1 MVSSWTRFFPIR
13 TRNRGPTP
21 RCREQTYNGG
31 FYQPNPNFP
40 VLKTL
45 FGGNAKW
52 QSPNADDR
60 LTAAAEL
67 AADDNNLKTLATS
80 DTDARVRAA
89 AVARVTDVATLK
101 RAHDDTDADVR
112 EAAAK
117 AWAACLNGTI
127 TSDLPLAVVA
137 AAIKE
142 DSPIAAKAVASK
154 LATGDLSAWLASAA
168 PLSLKIDAINAT
180 RDVTLLDKLHH
191 FWRDHDKRLGKACHE
206 RVLTLQTGALAA
218 QEADVLIAQMQSW
231 SDADEVPLSKLVDA
245 QRTWTKLTVDDERKA
260 RFEKLNAGLQAKMQ
274 NESQSRRLH
283 EALAMQIAGLTLKS
297 KRVGELAADELAALA
312 HEATAAQSSPVLDAA
327 LAQQLQGVHS
337 AIAAEQQSHEK
348 NAAGEELLSSMPKHP
363 GRSPEKRK
371 KPKNV
376 PTAIN
381 AQLNS
386 ATDAVADMSNTE
398 AVAHDAAAV
407 QPSAESDAAMTE
419 PSPEVATP
427 AEASA
432 EATAEANNAEA
443 TPDTA
448 VAPAATDEATVEVV
462 ATAGETVEAV
472 ETAEA
477 VEPVEAPVTID
488 AVHHA
493 ENAALEAQIAAHAEA
508 VKTYDAAHAEW
519 KLKWDAW
526 LAGVDAATKE
536 KFEKRLATATKPEKE
551 VKPERVSTARADDAD
566 LAKANEALGKLAELI
581 AAGDVRGSRNA
592 ASTLYKAFTAKRY
605 PKPEESRLHELDGE
619 VKRLESWLKWSDGQ
633 ARDGLFARLEALK
646 TSPLPPDPLSKEIRD
661 IQEEWKALDKKNGG
675 APKPKWDKFNAL
687 AKEAYAPAKAHFDA
701 LRKQRGENAQ
711 GREKVIADMQVL
723 ADEAS
728 VPIAEGEKRDW
739 LALEKRKLDLFDAW
753 KKSGSVN
760 NAAWKALD
768 DKFDVPLKQLDN
780 ALDAARA
787 PEIAR
792 RKKLITRAEELSN
805 ATASRETTEAT
816 IAIQRQWAAERIVG
830 VPHLRR
836 KEEQKLWDDF
846 KKHTDAVFKA
856 RDTQRDAMKA
866 QFSEGTKARFEVI
879 DEMKLLVN
887 GEDVKA
893 IEAAVNAARTKW
905 RNLPMVDRDKSRDL
919 ERKFDDAVIAARRRA
934 TVLSRGSV
942 IDAMKAA
949 LEKITATEN
958 ADKTAGAL
966 VIDAELIAGIDSPAE
981 IATARRV
988 QQLKWLSERRQ
999 LPTAPDAKIQAV
1011 RTLLGAFNATG
1022 AKITLGE
1029 RERLVRVIEAVGAA

>member
-1 MVSSWTRFFPIR
+1 
-13 TRNRGPTP
+13 
-21 RCREQTYNGG
+21 
-31 FYQPNPNFP
+31 

-52 QSPNADDR
+52 QSPNADER
-60 LTAAAEL
+60 LTAVAEL
-67 AADDNNLKTLATS
+67 AADDENLKTLATS
-80 DTDARVRAA
+80 DADARVRAA
-89 AVARVTDVATLK
+89 AVARVTDVGTLK
-101 RAHDDTDADVR
+101 RAHDDADASVR

-117 AWAACLNGTI
+117 AWAACLNGNI
-127 TSDLPLAVVA
+127 TNDLPLAVVA

-142 DSPIAAKAVASK
+142 DSPIEAKAIASK

-180 RDVTLLDKLHH
+180 SDVALLDKLHH

-206 RVLTLQTGALAA
+206 RVLSLQSGAQAA
-218 QEADVLIAQMQSW
+218 QEADVLLAQMQSW
-231 SDADEVPLSKLVDA
+231 TDADEVPLSKLIDA
-245 QRTWTKLTVDDERKA
+245 QRAWAKLTVGDERKA
-260 RFEKLNAGLQAKMQ
+260 RFEKLNAGLQLKMQ
-274 NESQSRRLH
+274 SESQSRRLH

-297 KRVGELAADELAALA
+297 KRVGELNADELKALA
-312 HEATAAQSSPVLDAA
+312 NEATSAQGSPVLDAA

-337 AIAAEQQSHEK
+337 AIAAEQQLREK
-348 NAAGEELLSSMPKHP
+348 NAAGEELLASFPKKP
-363 GRSPEKRK
+363 GRTKHKKSESKKDVFSP
-371 KPKNV
+371 
-376 PTAIN
+376 I
-381 AQLNS
+381 
-386 ATDAVADMSNTE
+386 
-398 AVAHDAAAV
+398 AHDNRANAE
-407 QPSAESDAAMTE
+407 SAES
-419 PSPEVATP
+419 VV
-427 AEASA
+427 
-432 EATAEANNAEA
+432 EATAESVVIEPAPSAEA
-443 TPDTA
+443 ANETA
-448 VAPAATDEATVEVV
+448 HAAEVTAEPSNEALAEVAASDATV
-462 ATAGETVEAV
+462 ALIASPETVAAAEPSAETAAAEKSAADAAAAEYAAAMSAYEAV
-472 ETAEA
+472 
-477 VEPVEAPVTID
+477 
-488 AVHHA
+488 H
-493 ENAALEAQIAAHAEA
+493 N
-508 VKTYDAAHAEW
+508 EW
-519 KLKWDAW
+519 KTKWDAW
-526 LAGVDAATKE
+526 IASVDAATKE
-536 KFEKRLATATKPEKE
+536 RFEKRLATATKPEKE
-551 VKPERVSTARADDAD
+551 AKPERVATARADDAD
-566 LAKANEALGKLAELI
+566 LAKANEALAKLAELI
-581 AAGDVRGSRNA
+581 AAGDVRGSRSA
-592 ASTLYKAFTAKRY
+592 ASALYKAFTAKRY

-633 ARDGLFARLEALK
+633 ARDALFARLEALK
-646 TSPLPPDPLSKEIRD
+646 ASPLPADALAKEIRA

-711 GREKVIADMQVL
+711 GREKVIADMQAL

-728 VPIAEGEKRDW
+728 APLADGEKRDW
-739 LALEKRKLDLFDAW
+739 IALEKRKLDLFDAW
-753 KKSGSVN
+753 KKAGSVN

-780 ALDAARA
+780 ALDTARA

-792 RKKLITRAEELSN
+792 RKKLIARAEEL
-805 ATASRETTEAT
+805 ATATPSRETTEAT
-816 IAIQRQWAAERIVG
+816 IAIQRQWAGERIAG

-836 KEEQKLWDDF
+836 KDEQKLWDEF

-866 QFSEGTKARFEVI
+866 QFSEGTKARYEVI
-879 DEMKLLVN
+879 DEVKLLVN
-887 GEDVKA
+887 GEDAKA

-942 IDAMKAA
+942 IEAMKAT
-949 LEKITATEN
+949 LEKIAATES
-958 ADKTAGAL
+958 ADKTAAGL

-981 IATARRV
+981 IATARRM

-999 LPTAPDAKIQAV
+999 LPTAPDAKIQAI

-1029 RERLVRVIEAVGAA
+1029 RERLVRAIEAVGAA

>member
-1 MVSSWTRFFPIR
+1 
-13 TRNRGPTP
+13 
-21 RCREQTYNGG
+21 
-31 FYQPNPNFP
+31 

-52 QSPNADDR
+52 QSPNADER
-60 LTAAAEL
+60 LTAVAEL
-67 AADDNNLKTLATS
+67 AADDDNLKTLATV
-80 DTDARVRAA
+80 DADVRVRAA

-101 RAHDDTDADVR
+101 RAHDDADASVR

-117 AWAACLNGTI
+117 AWAACINGAI
-127 TSDLPLAVVA
+127 TNDLPLAVVA

-142 DSPIAAKAVASK
+142 DSPIEAKAIASK
-154 LATGDLSAWLASAA
+154 MAAADLSAWLASAA

-180 RDVTLLDKLHH
+180 SDVALLDKLHH

-206 RVLTLQTGALAA
+206 RVVAMQSGEKSA
-218 QEADVLIAQMQSW
+218 QEADVLLAQMQSW
-231 SDADEVPLSKLVDA
+231 VDADEVPLSKLVET
-245 QRTWTKLTVDDERKA
+245 QRTWAKLATDDA
-260 RFEKLNAGLQAKMQ
+260 RRATFDALNAKLQNKMQ

-297 KRVGELAADELAALA
+297 KRVSDLDADELKALA
-312 HEATAAQSSPVLDAA
+312 NEATTAQGSPALDAA
-327 LAQQLQGVHS
+327 LAQQLQGVHA
-337 AIAAEQQSHEK
+337 AIAAEQQLREK
-348 NAAGEELLSSMPKHP
+348 NAAGEELLASLPKKPGRPKH
-363 GRSPEKRK
+363 K
-371 KPKNV
+371 KAESKKEVLEP
-376 PTAIN
+376 I
-381 AQLNS
+381 AQVSGGDNFGAD
-386 ATDAVADMSNTE
+386 ATTLT
-398 AVAHDAAAV
+398 
-407 QPSAESDAAMTE
+407 SAESAAAEPAEPAQRADAA
-419 PSPEVATP
+419 
-427 AEASA
+427 
-432 EATAEANNAEA
+432 
-443 TPDTA
+443 
-448 VAPAATDEATVEVV
+448 
-462 ATAGETVEAV
+462 VEAV
-472 ETAEA
+472 EASIADAATTVAA
-477 VEPVEAPVTID
+477 VEPPVAEVATTESTTEAATEPVAETSVAEKTAAD
-488 AVHHA
+488 A
-493 ENAALEAQIAAHAEA
+493 EYAEA
-508 VKTYDAAHAEW
+508 MKAYDTAHGEW
-519 KLKWDAW
+519 KTKWDTWIAS
-526 LAGVDAATKE
+526 VDAATKE
-536 KFEKRLATATKPEKE
+536 RFEKRLATATKPEKE
-551 VKPERVSTARADDAD
+551 AKPERVATARADDSD
-566 LAKANEALGKLAELI
+566 LAKANEALTKLAELI
-581 AAGDVRGSRNA
+581 AAGDVRGSRSA
-592 ASTLYKAFTAKRY
+592 ASALYKAFTAKRY

-646 TSPLPPDPLSKEIRD
+646 TSPLPPDALSKEIRA

-728 VPIAEGEKRDW
+728 APLSDGEKRDW

-753 KKSGSVN
+753 KKAGSVN

-780 ALDAARA
+780 ALDTARA

-792 RKKLITRAEELSN
+792 RKKLITRAEELAN
-805 ATASRETTEAT
+805 ATPSRETTEAT
-816 IAIQRQWAAERIVG
+816 IAIQRQWASERIVG

-836 KEEQKLWDDF
+836 KDEQKLWDEF
-846 KKHTDAVFKA
+846 KKHTDSVFKA

-879 DEMKLLVN
+879 DEVKALSN
-887 GEDVKA
+887 GDDVKA
-893 IEAAVNAARTKW
+893 IEAAVNTARTKW
-905 RNLPMVDRDKSRDL
+905 RNLPMVEREKARDL
-919 ERKFDDAVIAARRRA
+919 DRKFDDAVMAARRRA
-934 TVLSRGSV
+934 TMLSRGSV
-942 IDAMKAA
+942 IEAMKAA
-949 LEKITATEN
+949 LEKIVATES

-981 IATARRV
+981 IATARRM

-1029 RERLVRVIEAVGAA
+1029 RERLTRAIEAVGAA

>member
-1 MVSSWTRFFPIR
+1 
-13 TRNRGPTP
+13 
-21 RCREQTYNGG
+21 
-31 FYQPNPNFP
+31 

-52 QSPNADDR
+52 QSPNADER
-60 LTAAAEL
+60 LTAVAEL
-67 AADDNNLKTLATS
+67 ATGDQALLQLATN
-80 DTDARVRAA
+80 DTDVRVRAA
-89 AVARVTDVATLK
+89 AVARVTDVGTLK
-101 RAHDDTDADVR
+101 RAHDDADASVR
-112 EAAAK
+112 DAAAK
-117 AWAACLNGTI
+117 AWAACLNGLI
-127 TSDLPLAVVA
+127 TNDLPLAVVA

-142 DSPIAAKAVASK
+142 DSPIEAKAIASK
-154 LATGDLSAWLASAA
+154 LASGDLSAWLASAA

-180 RDVTLLDKLHH
+180 GDVALLEKLHH

-206 RVLTLQTGALAA
+206 RVLALQTGAHAA
-218 QEADVLIAQMQSW
+218 QEADVLLAQMQSW
-231 SDADEVPLSKLVDA
+231 ADADEVPLSKLIDA
-245 QRTWTKLTVDDERKA
+245 QRAWAKLTVDDERKV
-260 RFEKLNAGLQAKMQ
+260 RFEKLNSGLQAKMQ

-297 KRVGELAADELAALA
+297 KRVSELDADELKTLA
-312 HEATAAQSSPVLDAA
+312 NEATAAQGSPVLDAA

-337 AIAAEQQSHEK
+337 AIAAEQQSREK
-348 NAAGEELLSSMPKHP
+348 NAAGEELLSSLPKRPSRPKHKNQE
-363 GRSPEKRK
+363 SK
-371 KPKNV
+371 KNISNLNAKTNGAITEGAVSDVDAIVETVAAEPSTSAEVVNEV
-376 PTAIN
+376 PVTEAPTTDVAAPTTDEL
-381 AQLNS
+381 AQ
-386 ATDAVADMSNTE
+386 AVDAVAESSAVE
-398 AVAHDAAAV
+398 ATVGETASGPV
-407 QPSAESDAAMTE
+407 
-419 PSPEVATP
+419 

-432 EATAEANNAEA
+432 AEKTQADAEYAEAMKA
-443 TPDTA
+443 
-448 VAPAATDEATVEVV
+448 
-462 ATAGETVEAV
+462 
-472 ETAEA
+472 
-477 VEPVEAPVTID
+477 
-488 AVHHA
+488 
-493 ENAALEAQIAAHAEA
+493 
-508 VKTYDAAHAEW
+508 YDAAHTEW
-519 KLKWDAW
+519 KAKWEAW
-526 LAGVDAATKE
+526 IAGVDAATKE
-536 KFEKRLATATKPEKE
+536 RFEKRLTAATQAPKE
-551 VKPERVSTARADDAD
+551 PKPERVATARADDAD
-566 LAKANEALGKLAELI
+566 LAKANEALTKLAELI
-581 AAGDVRGSRNA
+581 AAGDVRGSRSA
-592 ASTLYKAFTAKRY
+592 ASALYKAFTGKRY

-646 TSPLPPDPLSKEIRD
+646 ASQLPPDALGKEVRA
-661 IQEEWKALDKKNGG
+661 IQDEWKALDKKNRG

-687 AKEAYAPAKAHFDA
+687 SKEAYAPAKAHFDA

-728 VPIAEGEKRDW
+728 APLAEGEKRDW

-753 KKSGSVN
+753 KKAGSVN

-780 ALDAARA
+780 ALDTARA

-792 RKKLITRAEELSN
+792 RKKLIARAEEFAK
-805 ATASRETTEAT
+805 ATPSRETTEAT
-816 IAIQRQWAAERIVG
+816 IAIQRQWASERIVG

-836 KEEQKLWDDF
+836 KDEQKLWDEF

-879 DEMKLLVN
+879 DEVKALAN
-887 GEDVKA
+887 GDDVKA
-893 IEAAVNAARTKW
+893 IEAAVNNARTKW
-905 RNLPMVDRDKSRDL
+905 RNLPMVEREKARDL
-919 ERKFDDAVIAARRRA
+919 DRKFDDAVIAARRRA
-934 TVLSRGSV
+934 TMLSRGTV
-942 IDAMKAA
+942 IEAMKAT
-949 LEKITATEN
+949 LEKIAATES

-981 IATARRV
+981 IATARRM

-1029 RERLVRVIEAVGAA
+1029 RERLTRAIEAVGAA